1 MAMQQC
7 QRLRSLTISCAQE
20 AGEQIEALCEYSGR
34 LETLSLQGSNTK
46 LGDIGLATL
55 ALHCPL
61 LRRLTITACSS
72 VTIQGVQHLL
82 RHCAHLR
89 HLKMTGLEQISF
101 ALADK
106 IIEEYSS
113 STSIEI
119 VLGFSRARCG
129 NALGLSYL
137 DSMCESTTP
146 NGEDSSNSENNDS
159 DIYNGENGY
168 THSNADDDDG
178 DGDREEMRG
187 KSAKAVRL
195 RERARIAV
203 IMEHPSARANIDA
216 ALRLA
221 LNTSLP
227 ATEACAVL
235 DGMPK
240 AAPGTGL
247 ADRMAQFG
255 AQRPGAGAAPAPKGQ
270 AAIDQS
276 WDAIAARAGV
286 PRRIGA
292 V

>member
-1 MAMQQC
+1 MSVESRPRIRVA
-7 QRLRSLTISCAQE
+7 
-20 AGEQIEALCEYSGR
+20 AGSSR
-34 LETLSLQGSNTK
+34 
-46 LGDIGLATL
+46 L
-55 ALHCPL
+55 ALEAS
-61 LRRLTITACSS
+61 TALSS
-72 VTIQGVQHLL
+72 VQFRGLGA
-82 RHCAHLR
+82 RAAAAEDDESEED
-89 HLKMTGLEQISF
+89 MTSAKTSSDDTDARPAKTKKARKAKKSGARDEDPDDDDDEEQ
-101 ALADK
+101 D
-106 IIEEYSS
+106 
-113 STSIEI
+113 
-119 VLGFSRARCG
+119 
-129 NALGLSYL
+129 
-137 DSMCESTTP
+137 
-146 NGEDSSNSENNDS
+146 
-159 DIYNGENGY
+159 
-168 THSNADDDDG
+168 DDDDG